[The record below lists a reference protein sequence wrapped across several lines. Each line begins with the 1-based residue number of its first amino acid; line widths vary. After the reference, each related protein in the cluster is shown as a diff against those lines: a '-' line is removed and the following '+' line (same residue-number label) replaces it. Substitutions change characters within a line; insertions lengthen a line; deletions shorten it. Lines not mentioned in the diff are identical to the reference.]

1 VLLYPAYTLLF
12 TDHGLSAW
20 QLSSLLVIW
29 SATGILFEVPSG
41 ALADAY
47 SRRALLVIG
56 PLLTAAGYALWV
68 FAPSYPAFAA
78 GFVLWGVKGAL
89 ASGALEALVYEELDR
104 QAAAEAYPKLTG
116 RAQTFGVVAVL
127 VATAVA
133 SPVLAAGGYPA
144 IGVASVAACV
154 LTAAV
159 AATFPEHRW
168 APERDT
174 EEPELGYLATLRA
187 GLAEARTQP
196 RVRTWLLVVPAI
208 TAGWGALEEYAP
220 LLIRETGVATAH
232 VPLYYLLIWG
242 GVSVGGLFAAAGNR
256 LSGRGLATLLAAAG
270 LAMAG
275 GALSGRPAGI
285 AVVAAAFAA
294 FQVATVVADARL
306 QNSITGPGRATVT
319 SVASLATDGVTILV
333 YAAYAALAPAGH
345 GTAFAV
351 LAVPYLVV
359 AVGLARFASHE
370 PAARRVYLMTEKLE
384 PGDGS

>member
-1 VLLYPAYTLLF
+1 MYTLLF

-29 SATGILFEVPSG
+29 SATGIVLEVPSG

-68 FAPSYPAFAA
+68 FTPSYAAFAA
-78 GFVLWGVKGAL
+78 GFVLWGAKGAL

-104 QAAAEAYPKLTG
+104 HAAAAAYPKLTG
-116 RAQTFGVVAVL
+116 RAHAFGVVAVL

-133 SPVLAAGGYPA
+133 TPVLATGGYVA
-144 IGVASVAACV
+144 VGLASVAACV

-159 AATFPEHRW
+159 AATFGEHRS
-168 APERDT
+168 AVGRDT
-174 EEPELGYLATLRA
+174 EEPELGYVATLRA
-187 GLAEARTQP
+187 GLVDARTDPQ
-196 RVRTWLLVVPAI
+196 VRPWLLLVPAI
-208 TAGWGALEEYAP
+208 TAVWGALEEYTP
-220 LLIRETGVATAH
+220 LLIRETGVSTAQ

-242 GVSVGGLFAAAGNR
+242 GVSAGGLLAAAGNR
-256 LSGRGLATLLAAAG
+256 LSGRGLAALLAAAA

-285 AVVAAAFAA
+285 ALVAAAFAA
-294 FQVATVVADARL
+294 FQVASVVADTRL
-306 QNSITGPGRATVT
+306 QDRITGTGRATIT

-333 YAAYAALAPAGH
+333 YGAYAALAPAGH
-345 GTAFAV
+345 GMAFAV

-359 AVGLARFASHE
+359 AVALRRKASHE
-370 PAARRVYLMTEKLE
+370 PTSGRVYLMKQDIE
-384 PGDGS
+384 PGD